1 METLEKWA
9 ERIYSESDFG
19 RGVATSISGA
29 IGLST
34 YLFFNDWV
42 IALFSVMISFPII
55 RIAASSSYKWNQDR
69 AKQKSIERALECT
82 FSGLTEHEKLV
93 VAAFVDAGGT
103 ALTFSQINRL
113 DLSSAAIESLV
124 QRELLWTSVMS
135 DGITESFVL
144 DMALFNKALSA
155 TNESAH

>member
-69 AKQKSIERALECT
+69 AQQSQLSER
-82 FSGLTEHEKLV
+82 
-93 VAAFVDAGGT
+93 
-103 ALTFSQINRL
+103 
-113 DLSSAAIESLV
+113 
-124 QRELLWTSVMS
+124 
-135 DGITESFVL
+135 
-144 DMALFNKALSA
+144 
-155 TNESAH
+155 